1 MLACL
6 NEPKEN
12 AFSLLPEPEKLVC
25 WSIWLEVTLKHLCL
39 SAVGTVRSKRC
50 QPHSLPNGQ
59 THWFVPKRQS
69 RLSMCSR
76 IAGEQFQYSPGTSD
90 RDFCLLERVPS
101 LSPSLAPYCCT
112 PLVYT
117 KVNASLQTPPVHSY
131 AYILYSSKSTKLA
144 SGPFS
149 PLLYPKLPVC
159 SNSRTPL
166 LSVTHVFITHM
177 IFPCRASLS
186 LPVSSL
192 LSFLCVLD
200 SSACL
205 WMLSLFR
212 HNQNLPTNHRIT
224 LQVVSLLSPNM
235 QAHTVSSV
243 ENKWLASFPFPL
255 DKD

>member
-59 THWFVPKRQS
+59 THWFAPKWQS

-144 SGPFS
+144 SGSFS
-149 PLLYPKLPVC
+149 TPPLAQTPCLLQFKGSPPLSHPWFYNTHDFSMLCFPVTAC
-159 SNSRTPL
+159 VQLAFFSLCPGLFCMPL
-166 LSVTHVFITHM
+166 D
-177 IFPCRASLS
+177 A
-186 LPVSSL
+186 
-192 LSFLCVLD
+192 LSF
-200 SSACL
+200 
-205 WMLSLFR
+205 
-212 HNQNLPTNHRIT
+212 
-224 LQVVSLLSPNM
+224 
-235 QAHTVSSV
+235 
-243 ENKWLASFPFPL
+243 
-255 DKD
+255 

>member
-25 WSIWLEVTLKHLCL
+25 WSICLEVTLKHLCL

-59 THWFVPKRQS
+59 THWFAPKRQS

-117 KVNASLQTPPVHSY
+117 KVNASLQTPSVHSY
-131 AYILYSSKSTKLA
+131 AYFLYSSKSTKQA

-149 PLLYPKLPVC
+149 TPPLPQTPCLLHFKDSPPLSHPWFYNTHDFSMPCFPVTAC
-159 SNSRTPL
+159 VQLAFFSLCPGLFCMPL
-166 LSVTHVFITHM
+166 D
-177 IFPCRASLS
+177 A
-186 LPVSSL
+186 
-192 LSFLCVLD
+192 LSF
-200 SSACL
+200 
-205 WMLSLFR
+205 
-212 HNQNLPTNHRIT
+212 
-224 LQVVSLLSPNM
+224 
-235 QAHTVSSV
+235 
-243 ENKWLASFPFPL
+243 
-255 DKD
+255 